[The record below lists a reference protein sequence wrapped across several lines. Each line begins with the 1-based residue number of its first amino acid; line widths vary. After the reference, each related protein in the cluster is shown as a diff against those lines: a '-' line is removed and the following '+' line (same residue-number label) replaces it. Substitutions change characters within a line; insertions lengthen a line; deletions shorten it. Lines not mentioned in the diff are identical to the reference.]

1 MRNGKESVDKH
12 KQSCH
17 TNNMTF
23 EAFKVQN
30 EVALRNAYSQFMAS
44 VDPVELEGLP
54 ETLVFDFEDF
64 AYEIFIEMQP
74 EAPSQKSKNLGQVV
88 CTGSDS

>member
-1 MRNGKESVDKH
+1 MKNGKESVDKD
-12 KQSCH
+12 KQLRH
-17 TNNMTF
+17 TDNMTF
-23 EAFKVQN
+23 ETFKVQN

-74 EAPSQKSKNLGQVV
+74 EAPSKKPENVEQVI